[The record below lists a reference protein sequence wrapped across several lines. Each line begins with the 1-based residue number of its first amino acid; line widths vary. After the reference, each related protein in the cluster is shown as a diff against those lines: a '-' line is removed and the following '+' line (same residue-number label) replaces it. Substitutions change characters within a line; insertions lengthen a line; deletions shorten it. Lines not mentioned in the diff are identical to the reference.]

1 MTVLMTKPSRALFMN
16 WDITIRRIY
25 DFRIISANSRFPA
38 LHPVRFHLNRSI
50 IEPIKPI
57 KQLLTPLVQ
66 NIFIAKALS
75 QSFTGNIINLRIE
88 VGPGV
93 VSIIID

>member
-1 MTVLMTKPSRALFMN
+1 MTKPSRALFMN
-16 WDITIRRIY
+16 WDITIRGIY
-25 DFRIISANSRFPA
+25 DFRMFSAYSRFPA
-38 LHPVRFHLNRSI
+38 VHPMRLHLNRSI

-75 QSFTGNIINLRIE
+75 QSFTGNIINSRIE

-93 VSIIID
+93 VSNICD